1 MTLGQSAARAL
12 CKRVLAEASFGDLRV
27 HVKATSHGDLR
38 FAASRPTT
46 SGDVERV
53 TITVT
58 ASKDGRHASATGNRV
73 DAQGLSELVQR
84 AEAMALLAP
93 VDPEAMPPLGRIVV
107 PRTTARDRKV
117 AAMTPEQ
124 RAAIVGEVIDVG
136 KAKGV
141 EISGHL
147 QHADESEAFADRAG
161 GFAFF
166 DRTELSLTCTAR
178 TPDGTGSSKAGFV
191 SHARAGLSGKALA
204 EKAAATALASR
215 DPKPLPAGR
224 YTVLLMPD
232 AVAELLDFMVGAM
245 GARQAA
251 EGRSFFAKKGEAG
264 KGEAGKGDGG
274 TSTRIGETL
283 FDSRVVLRSDPTD
296 RKHPAPPL
304 ARDGRPQPKVT
315 WVGNGVLRALHS
327 ERWFAAE
334 HGLPSIP
341 RPSSLHMDGENVEV
355 DALIAKIDKGVLVTR
370 LWYNRMLEPRSIVAT
385 GLTRDGTFWIEGG
398 KIAHPIKNLRYN
410 DGPVTLLTK
419 LRALGRPE
427 RAGMATDR
435 VWVVPPLVVD
445 EFLFESTS
453 DAI

>member
-1 MTLGQSAARAL
+1 MTLNLSAARSL

-27 HVKATSHGDLR
+27 HVKASNRGDLR

-46 SGDVERV
+46 SGDVERL
-53 TITVT
+53 TLTVT

-73 DAQGLSELVQR
+73 DAQGLRELVQR

-107 PRTTARDRKV
+107 PRTAARDRKV
-117 AAMTPEQ
+117 AAMTPAE

-136 KAKGV
+136 KVKGV

-147 QHADESEAFADRAG
+147 QHAEAAEAFADRAG

-191 SHARAGLSGKALA
+191 SHARAGLSPKALA

-215 DPKPLPAGR
+215 DPKPLAAGR
-224 YTVLLMPD
+224 YTVVFMPD

-251 EGRSFFAKKGEAG
+251 EGRSFFARKGEAG
-264 KGEAGKGDGG
+264 KAEGAAAG
-274 TSTRIGETL
+274 TRIGESL
-283 FDSRVVLRSDPTD
+283 FDPRVVLRSDPTD
-296 RKHPAPPL
+296 RKNPAEPL
-304 ARDGRPQPKVT
+304 AEDGRPQPKVT
-315 WVGNGVLRALHS
+315 WVDHGVLRALHTT
-327 ERWFAAE
+327 RFFAAD
-334 HGLPSIP
+334 HGLPSLP
-341 RPSSLHMDGENVEV
+341 RPSSIHMDGENVDV
-355 DALIAKIDKGVLVTR
+355 DALIAKIEKGVLVTR
-370 LWYNRMLEPRSIVAT
+370 LWYNRMLDPRSIVAT
-385 GLTRDGTFWIEGG
+385 GLTRDGTFWIENG